1 MGMESAHA
9 GRVILVM
16 DMLEEIPVVSNVVPV
31 QLPAHSVMEVNSQ
44 LGLVI
49 RDEKWLSLAEIGRTT
64 VQSERK
70 DTCVL
75 Q

>member
-1 MGMESAHA
+1 VGMESAHA

-16 DMLEEIPVVSNVVPV
+16 DMPEETPVASNVVPV
-31 QLPAHSVMEVNSQ
+31 QLPDHSVMEVNGQ
-44 LGLVI
+44 LGLII
-49 RDEKWLSLAEIGRTT
+49 RDKNWLSLA
-64 VQSERK
+64 ERK

>member
-16 DMLEEIPVVSNVVPV
+16 DMLEEIPVALNVVPV
-31 QLPAHSVMEVNSQ
+31 QLPDHSVMVVVS
-44 LGLVI
+44 
-49 RDEKWLSLAEIGRTT
+49 RDQQNHRTE
-64 VQSERK
+64 SERK